1 MYTKQKV
8 RHKDMQQWFQNET
21 VKLLNNYWGKVV
33 KYICQVTNSKI
44 DKCLDRYGENDEKKE
59 RVRWVDIKRERER
72 DIKTGREKEIE
83 R

>member
-44 DKCLDRYGENDEKKE
+44 DKCLDKYGENDEKKE

>member
-44 DKCLDRYGENDEKKE
+44 DKCLDKYGENDEKKE

-72 DIKTGREKEIE
+72 DLKTGREKEIE

>member
-1 MYTKQKV
+1 MYTKQQV

-44 DKCLDRYGENDEKKE
+44 DKCLDKYGENDEKKE

>member
-44 DKCLDRYGENDEKKE
+44 DKCLDKYGENDEKKE
-59 RVRWVDIKRERER
+59 RVRGVDIKRERER

>member
-1 MYTKQKV
+1 M
-8 RHKDMQQWFQNET
+8 
-21 VKLLNNYWGKVV
+21 V

-44 DKCLDRYGENDEKKE
+44 DKCLDKYGENDEKKE

>member
-44 DKCLDRYGENDEKKE
+44 DKCLDKYGENDEKKE
-59 RVRWVDIKRERER
+59 RVRWVDIKRERET